1 MFENKKDINDD
12 KVRFSFAANIIR
24 EIDHWIDLLILTFV
38 LLIGAVTV
46 YALYDS
52 QLIYSNAESTIY
64 SSFRPDENGEKSFD
78 ELCNLNHDVF
88 GWLDIY
94 GTNINY
100 PIVQASNN
108 ERYVSNDVLGNYS
121 LSGAIF
127 LDYRDNK
134 SFLDFNSIVYG
145 HHMAHGAMFVD
156 IDKFEDETFFNN
168 HPYGSIF
175 FDDMNHG
182 IEIVAFIKCDAY
194 DMRMFNPDVGINY
207 QDQFL
212 NDINIMAIHKRDIS
226 ISTNDHIIAFST
238 CASPS
243 ETDRQMLIAKLTDEV
258 RENPYAE
265 SNDDV
270 DVVRVL
276 QQRAQGEYKKVPVM
290 LWILDIISILFLL
303 FLFIRAI
310 VSHHK
315 NSNIAQVKS

>member
-1 MFENKKDINDD
+1 MFEKKKIFNDSKEGFLFVVD
-12 KVRFSFAANIIR
+12 IIR
-24 EIDHWIDLLILTFV
+24 EIDHCIDLLILTFV

-52 QLIYSNAESTIY
+52 QLIYFNAESTIY

-134 SFLDFNSIVYG
+134 SFLDFNSIIYG
-145 HHMAHGAMFVD
+145 HHMAHGAMFGD
-156 IDKFEDETFFNN
+156 IDKFEDKKFFND

-175 FDDMNHG
+175 FDGIEHG
-182 IEIVAFIKCDAY
+182 VEIVAFIKCDAY
-194 DMRMFNPDVGINY
+194 DMRMFNPDIGENY
-207 QDQFL
+207 QEQFL
-212 NDINIMAIHKRDIS
+212 NDVNTMAIHKRDIS
-226 ISTNDHIIAFST
+226 ITTNDHIIAFST

-276 QQRAQGEYKKVPVM
+276 QQRAQGEYEKVPVI
-290 LWILDIISILFLL
+290 LWVLDIFFILLLL

-310 VSHHK
+310 FSYHRKKVNLK
-315 NSNIAQVKS
+315 NIG

>member
-145 HHMAHGAMFVD
+145 HHMAHGAMCGD

-310 VSHHK
+310 VSYHK
-315 NSNIAQVKS
+315 NSNI

>member
-12 KVRFSFAANIIR
+12 KARFSFVAHMIR

-134 SFLDFNSIVYG
+134 SFLDFNSIIYG
-145 HHMAHGAMFVD
+145 HHMAHGAMFGD

-310 VSHHK
+310 VSYHK
-315 NSNIAQVKS
+315 NSNI

>member
-145 HHMAHGAMFVD
+145 HHMAHGAMFGD

-276 QQRAQGEYKKVPVM
+276 QQRAQGEYEKVPVM

-310 VSHHK
+310 VSYHK
-315 NSNIAQVKS
+315 NSNI

>member
-1 MFENKKDINDD
+1 MFEKKRIFNDSKEGFLFVVD
-12 KVRFSFAANIIR
+12 IIR
-24 EIDHWIDLLILTFV
+24 EIDHCIDLLILTFV

-52 QLIYSNAESTIY
+52 QLIYFNAESTIY

-134 SFLDFNSIVYG
+134 SFLDFNSIIYG
-145 HHMAHGAMFVD
+145 HHMAHGAMFGD
-156 IDKFEDETFFNN
+156 IDKFEDKNFFND

-175 FDDMNHG
+175 FDGIEHG
-182 IEIVAFIKCDAY
+182 VEIVAFIKCDAY
-194 DMRMFNPDVGINY
+194 DMRMFNPDIGENY
-207 QDQFL
+207 QEQFL
-212 NDINIMAIHKRDIS
+212 NDVNTMAIHKRDIS
-226 ISTNDHIIAFST
+226 ITTNDHIIAFST

-276 QQRAQGEYKKVPVM
+276 QQRAQGEYEKVPVI
-290 LWILDIISILFLL
+290 LWVLDIFFILLLL

-310 VSHHK
+310 FSYHRKKVNLK
-315 NSNIAQVKS
+315 NIG

>member
-145 HHMAHGAMFVD
+145 HHMAHGAMFGD

-290 LWILDIISILFLL
+290 DFGYNFYSFSLISIY
-303 FLFIRAI
+303 
-310 VSHHK
+310 
-315 NSNIAQVKS
+315 

>member
-145 HHMAHGAMFVD
+145 HHMAHGAMFGD

-194 DMRMFNPDVGINY
+194 DMRMFNPDVGTNY

-310 VSHHK
+310 VSYHK
-315 NSNIAQVKS
+315 NSNI

>member
-145 HHMAHGAMFVD
+145 HHMAHGAMFGD

-310 VSHHK
+310 VSYHK

>member
-145 HHMAHGAMFVD
+145 HHMAHGAMFGD

-310 VSHHK
+310 VSYHK
-315 NSNIAQVKS
+315 NSNI

>member
-12 KVRFSFAANIIR
+12 KGRFSFAANIIR

-145 HHMAHGAMFVD
+145 HHMAHGAMFGD